1 MSIPISQF
9 IPHPLFS
16 HLVGASVWSN
26 ENILGIPWQ
35 SSDEDS
41 ALSLPEP
48 RFDFWLEN
56 LRSCKPWGTAQKKNK
71 KTWD

>member
-9 IPHPLFS
+9 IPHPLLS
-16 HLVGASVWSN
+16 RLAGASVWSS

-35 SSDEDS
+35 SSDEYS
-41 ALSLPEP
+41 ALSLPKP

-56 LRSCKPWGTAQKKNK
+56 LRSCKP
-71 KTWD
+71 